1 MYTNMYIVYF
11 IIVIIIIIIIIVI
24 LDLNKREFREAVRLR
39 YDWPIGRYPI
49 IRQCAFVGA
58 CLQ

>member
-1 MYTNMYIVYF
+1 MYTKMYIVYF
-11 IIVIIIIIIIIVI
+11 IIVIIIIIIVI

>member
-1 MYTNMYIVYF
+1 MYTKMYIVYF
-11 IIVIIIIIIIIVI
+11 IIVIIIIIIVI

-58 CLQ
+58 CL

>member
-1 MYTNMYIVYF
+1 MYTKMYIVYF
-11 IIVIIIIIIIIVI
+11 IIVIIIIIVI